1 MGIGSRCWIKDLAA
15 GVFVVLSAGCP
26 GPAPPLKEQGVK
38 PSPSISP
45 SATSSPTPTPT
56 PLPEALI
63 PSSRMETA
71 KLFNGLEVH
80 SKVATFDGDSA
91 LLGRKTPDAY
101 LLDLE
106 IKIRLPKPAQSLE
119 ELALADPLLASTLPG
134 IREEIPRAKVSNFYY
149 GLYQLKVDAVNR
161 ALGRL
166 DQIISRH
173 NFFDCNTI
181 LEINDARTNRKALL
195 IQSDMDV
202 NADGSDADR
211 YTEVNGSSANFQP
224 FTSYRWP
231 KRTTKPSQ
239 FAPEREEKLKQLQAE
254 YDAKSTAA
262 DRKKFLKEQI
272 DQTQRE
278 LSDLKRYSFL
288 IAKID
293 PYVVL
298 PGFMLR
304 QPNHAFL
311 PKLGD
316 LVIVSY
322 QGRLYPALLGDVG
335 PSYKI
340 GEASLRICA
349 QLDPRSTPYNR
360 PASDLNITY
369 IVFPSSAE
377 EPPGP
382 PDLKKLYDRCATL
395 LGEIGGYAGVL
406 WQWEDL
412 LAKATPSPLPQASA
426 AASAANSPSPEPS
439 PKGSPSAQPMQS
451 PASGAPKGN

>member
-1 MGIGSRCWIKDLAA
+1 
-15 GVFVVLSAGCP
+15 
-26 GPAPPLKEQGVK
+26 
-38 PSPSISP
+38 
-45 SATSSPTPTPT
+45 
-56 PLPEALI
+56 
-63 PSSRMETA
+63 META
-71 KLFNGLEVH
+71 RLFNGMEVH
-80 SKVATFDGDSA
+80 PRVTTIEGDSA
-91 LLGRKTPDAY
+91 VIGRKTPDAY

-106 IKIRLPKPAQSLE
+106 VNIRLPKPAHSLE

-134 IREEIPRAKVSNFYY
+134 IKEEIPKAKVSNFYY

-181 LEINDARTNRKALL
+181 LELTDPRTNRKALL

-231 KRTTKPSQ
+231 KRTNKPSQ

-254 YDAKSTAA
+254 YDAKTTAA
-262 DRKKFLKEQI
+262 DRKKILKEQL
-272 DQTQRE
+272 DQMQRE
-278 LSDLKRYSFL
+278 LSDLKKYSFL

-298 PGFMLR
+298 PGFMFR
-304 QPNHAFL
+304 QPNHPFL

-316 LVIVSY
+316 FVIVSY
-322 QGRLYPALLGDVG
+322 QGKLYPALLGDVG

-369 IVFPSSAE
+369 IVFPGSAE
-377 EPPGP
+377 DPPGP

-395 LGEIGGYAGVL
+395 LGEIGGFAGVL

-412 LAKATPSPLPQASA
+412 LAKATPSPPPPGSPAPSASA
-426 AASAANSPSPEPS
+426 NSSPSPEPS
-439 PKGSPSAQPMQS
+439 PKGSPSAKSTPS
-451 PASGAPKGN
+451 PVARAANGD

>member
-1 MGIGSRCWIKDLAA
+1 
-15 GVFVVLSAGCP
+15 
-26 GPAPPLKEQGVK
+26 
-38 PSPSISP
+38 
-45 SATSSPTPTPT
+45 
-56 PLPEALI
+56 
-63 PSSRMETA
+63 META
-71 KLFNGLEVH
+71 RLFNGLEVH
-80 SKVATFDGDSA
+80 SKVTTFEGDPA
-91 LLGRKTPDAY
+91 VIGRKTPDAY

-106 IKIRLPKPAQSLE
+106 VKIRLPKPAQSLE
-119 ELALADPLLASTLPG
+119 QLALTDPLLALILPG
-134 IREEIPRAKVSNFYY
+134 IKEDIPKAKVSNFYY

-181 LEINDARTNRKALL
+181 LELSDARTNRKALL

-211 YTEVNGSSANFQP
+211 YTEVDSSSANFQP

-231 KRTTKPSQ
+231 KKSNKPSQ

-254 YDAKSTAA
+254 YDAKTTAA
-262 DRKKFLKEQI
+262 DRKKILKEQI
-272 DQTQRE
+272 DQVQRE
-278 LSDLKRYSFL
+278 LSDLKKYSFL

-298 PGFMLR
+298 PGFMFR
-304 QPNHAFL
+304 QPNHSFL

-316 LVIVSY
+316 CVIVSY
-322 QGRLYPALLGDVG
+322 QGKLYPALLGDVG

-360 PASDLNITY
+360 PASDLSITY
-369 IVFPSSAE
+369 IVFPGSAE
-377 EPPGP
+377 DPPGP

-406 WQWEDL
+406 WEWEDL
-412 LAKATPSPLPQASA
+412 LAKATPSPTPPGSP
-426 AASAANSPSPEPS
+426 AASASADPSPSPEPS
-439 PKGSPSAQPMQS
+439 PRGSPSAKSTPSSS
-451 PASGAPKGN
+451 PSAPIGN

>member
-1 MGIGSRCWIKDLAA
+1 
-15 GVFVVLSAGCP
+15 
-26 GPAPPLKEQGVK
+26 
-38 PSPSISP
+38 
-45 SATSSPTPTPT
+45 
-56 PLPEALI
+56 
-63 PSSRMETA
+63 META
-71 KLFNGLEVH
+71 RLFNGLDVH
-80 SKVATFDGDSA
+80 SKVTTFEGDSA
-91 LLGRKTPDAY
+91 VIGRKTPGAY
-101 LLDLE
+101 SLDLE
-106 IKIRLPKPAQSLE
+106 VKIRMPKAAQSLE

-134 IREEIPRAKVSNFYY
+134 IKEEIPKAKVSNFYY

-181 LEINDARTNRKALL
+181 LELSDAKTNRKALL

-211 YTEVNGSSANFQP
+211 YIEVDGSSTNFQP
-224 FTSYRWP
+224 FTSYRWQ
-231 KRTTKPSQ
+231 KKTNKPSQ
-239 FAPEREEKLKQLQAE
+239 FAPERDEKLKQLQAE
-254 YDAKSTAA
+254 YDAKTTAA
-262 DRKKFLKEQI
+262 DRKKILKEQLE
-272 DQTQRE
+272 QMQRE

-304 QPNHAFL
+304 QPNHPFL

-316 LVIVSY
+316 FVIVSY
-322 QGRLYPALLGDVG
+322 QGKLYPALLGDVG

-340 GEASLRICA
+340 GEASLRMCA

-369 IVFPSSAE
+369 IVFPGSAE
-377 EPPGP
+377 DSPGP
-382 PDLKKLYDRCATL
+382 PDLKKLHDRCAAL
-395 LGEIGGYAGVL
+395 LGEIGGYAGEL
-406 WQWEDL
+406 WEWEDL
-412 LAKATPSPLPQASA
+412 LARATPSPLAQESP
-426 AASAANSPSPEPS
+426 AASATANSSPSPEPS
-439 PKGSPSAQPMQS
+439 PKSSPSAKPIRS
-451 PASGAPKGN
+451 PSPGGSNGD